1 MSSLAKRSSSSSAS
15 ENPPKENPVPRP
27 PNAAKARVPLGD
39 AGNRRHVLGD
49 ITNQKTGS
57 RNSASSSSLVRC
69 SNKIGQSKK
78 SQKPALSRNWNLGIL
93 DSGLPPKPNPKSN
106 SLVPYEDIKLPQRDD
121 NLLSSSPISSLDASP
136 TQSDQVSVSLDHSIS
151 TCESP
156 KVEYMVDAT
165 VSLPE
170 YAESS
175 ETDLGEDD
183 MIVNIDSNLVDPQ
196 LCGAFASDI
205 YEHLRSLEVK
215 KRPALDYMERIQLN
229 INASM
234 RSILI
239 DWLVE
244 VAEEYRLLPE
254 TLYLAVNY
262 VDRYLSGNAMTK
274 QNLQLLGI
282 SCMMIAAKYEEVFV
296 PLVEDFCYI
305 TDNTYL
311 KNELLEMES
320 SVLNYLK
327 FELTTPTAKC
337 FLRRFV
343 RAAQGKKEVPSLLF
357 ECLASYLTELSLLDY
372 AMLRYAPSLVAAS
385 AVFLAQYILHP
396 ATRPWN
402 ATLEHYTSYRAKH
415 LEACVKKL
423 LQLCH
428 ESPSEADVV
437 AVRKKYSQHKF
448 KFAAKK
454 FCPAS
459 LPQELFLC

>member
-1 MSSLAKRSSSSSAS
+1 MSSLAKRTSSSSSTG
-15 ENPPKENPVPRP
+15 NPSQENPVSRP
-27 PNAAKARVPLGD
+27 NGAKTRVPLGD
-39 AGNRRHVLGD
+39 VRNRRNPLGD
-49 ITNQKTGS
+49 ITNQKNGS
-57 RNSASSSSLVRC
+57 RISASSSTLVHC

-78 SQKPALSRNWNLGIL
+78 ASKPALSRNWNLGIL
-93 DSGLPPKPNPKSN
+93 EDKRLPPKPNAKSN
-106 SLVPYEDIKLPQRDD
+106 TIVPHEDDIGLPQVND
-121 NLLSSSPISSLDASP
+121 NLLASSQGSSVDASP
-136 TQSDQVSVSLDHSIS
+136 NQSDLSIS
-151 TCESP
+151 TRDSFKSTE
-156 KVEYMVDAT
+156 VEYMVESSIA
-165 VSLPE
+165 LPE
-170 YAESS
+170 NAESS
-175 ETDLGEDD
+175 YTDLGKDD
-183 MIVNIDSNLVDPQ
+183 KIVNIDDNLMDPQ
-196 LCGAFASDI
+196 LCGAFSHDI
-205 YEHLRSLEVK
+205 YEHLRESEVK

-244 VAEEYRLLPE
+244 VAEEYRLLSD

-262 VDRYLSGNAMTK
+262 VDRYLSGNVITK
-274 QNLQLLGI
+274 QNLQLLGV
-282 SCMMIAAKYEEVFV
+282 SCMMIAAKYEEVCV
-296 PLVEDFCYI
+296 PQVEDFCYI

-311 KNELLEMES
+311 RNEILEMES

-343 RAAQGKKEVPSLLF
+343 RAAQGEKEVPSLMF
-357 ECLASYLTELSLLDY
+357 ECLASYITELSLLDY

-396 ATRPWN
+396 SREPWN

-415 LEACVKKL
+415 LEACVKSL
-423 LQLCH
+423 FQLCH
-428 ESPSEADVV
+428 ESPSGDVV
-437 AVRKKYSQHKF
+437 AVRKKYSQHNY

-459 LPQELFLC
+459 LPHELFLC

>member
-1 MSSLAKRSSSSSAS
+1 MSSSAKRTSSSSSS
-15 ENPPKENPVPRP
+15 GNLSQENPVSRS
-27 PNAAKARVPLGD
+27 NVAKTRIPLGD
-39 AGNRRHVLGD
+39 GGIHRNALGD
-49 ITNQKTGS
+49 ITNQKNGS
-57 RNSASSSSLVRC
+57 RISASSSTLVHC

-78 SQKPALSRNWNLGIL
+78 APKTALSRNRNLGIL
-93 DSGLPPKPNPKSN
+93 DSGLPPKPNEKSN
-106 SLVPYEDIKLPQRDD
+106 IIVPYEDIDLPQPNE
-121 NLLSSSPISSLDASP
+121 NLLASSQGSSVDASP
-136 TQSDQVSVSLDHSIS
+136 TQSAS
-151 TCESP
+151 TRDSSKSP
-156 KVEYMVDAT
+156 KVEYMVDSSIA
-165 VSLPE
+165 LPE
-170 YAESS
+170 HADSS
-175 ETDLGEDD
+175 YSDLGKDD
-183 MIVNIDSNLVDPQ
+183 KIVNIDSNLMDPQ
-196 LCGAFASDI
+196 LCGAFSYDI
-205 YEHLRSLEVK
+205 YEHLRESEVK
-215 KRPALDYMERIQLN
+215 KRPALDYMDRIQLN

-244 VAEEYRLLPE
+244 VAEEYRLLSE

-262 VDRYLSGNAMTK
+262 VDRYLSGNVITK

-282 SCMMIAAKYEEVFV
+282 SCMMIAAKYEEVCV
-296 PLVEDFCYI
+296 PQVEDFCYI

-311 KNELLEMES
+311 RNEVLEMES

-396 ATRPWN
+396 SREPWN
-402 ATLEHYTSYRAKH
+402 ATLEHYTSYRAKD
-415 LEACVKKL
+415 LEGCVKSL

-428 ESPSEADVV
+428 ESPSADVV
-437 AVRKKYSQHKF
+437 AVRKKYSQHKY

-459 LPQELFLC
+459 LPQELFIC